1 MNKCS
6 LNSTIDQRL
15 QALMYV
21 FKPVQFADTGKCC
34 FITGVQMYL
43 YFPFTD
49 YRQICFMSNVTQP
62 DDSNFQHRVVLV
74 IGEVEKK
81 SDERVTRF
89 IGYLSFETRSCCSL
103 IH

>member
-6 LNSTIDQRL
+6 LNSAIDQRL

-21 FKPVQFADTGKCC
+21 FKPVQFADMGKRS
-34 FITGVQMYL
+34 FISGVQMYL

-74 IGEVEKK
+74 IGEVENE
-81 SDERVTRF
+81 DERVTRL

>member
-1 MNKCS
+1 MNKGA
-6 LNSTIDQRL
+6 LNSAIDQRL
-15 QALMYV
+15 QALMHV

-34 FITGVQMYL
+34 FVTGVQMYL

-74 IGEVEKK
+74 IGEVEIT
-81 SDERVTRF
+81 S
-89 IGYLSFETRSCCSL
+89 YWLL
-103 IH
+103 IF